1 MTFKIIKNAPPPP
14 SSRVGRIK
22 YPFDEMEVGD
32 AFDVPLKSGDRI
44 RAAASQWGKDHGKK
58 FTIRKIDAETF
69 RVWRIA

>member
-14 SSRVGRIK
+14 CGPRRTR

-44 RAAASQWGKDHGKK
+44 RAAASAWGKDHGKK
-58 FTIRKIDAETF
+58 LTVSKIDAETF